1 MPGIE
6 TPKID
11 GKFSLRASTTGM
23 IFLDDVRVPA
33 ANMLPKA
40 KGLGGPFSC
49 LNNARLGIA
58 FGATGAAG
66 AWSPC
71 CAARLLATV
80 AATLPSPAADRT
92 CVFLQSSAWQLR
104 ASTPWTGSSSVRRW
118 RGTSRLAW

>member
-1 MPGIE
+1 MPGIT

-23 IFLDDVRVPA
+23 IFMDDVRVPA
-33 ANMLPKA
+33 ANLLPKA

-66 AWSPC
+66 EGVH
-71 CAARLLATV
+71 AAAV
-80 AATLPSPAADRT
+80 GP
-92 CVFLQSSAWQLR
+92 R
-104 ASTPWTGSSSVRRW
+104 ALHPRRW
-118 RGTSRLAW
+118 AWLAGSPPLRPRL

>member
-1 MPGIE
+1 MCARQEMAGIS

-23 IFLDDVRVPA
+23 IFMDDVRVPA
-33 ANMLPKA
+33 SNLLPKA

-66 AWSPC
+66 A
-71 CAARLLATV
+71 
-80 AATLPSPAADRT
+80 
-92 CVFLQSSAWQLR
+92 
-104 ASTPWTGSSSVRRW
+104 
-118 RGTSRLAW
+118 

>member
-6 TPKID
+6 TPKIE

-33 ANMLPKA
+33 SQMLPKA

-66 AWSPC
+66 ACPRAGGGA
-71 CAARLLATV
+71 CAARVVCEGV
-80 AATLPSPAADRT
+80 A
-92 CVFLQSSAWQLR
+92 
-104 ASTPWTGSSSVRRW
+104 
-118 RGTSRLAW
+118 